1 MSAPTFIKLPLSW
14 NPARA
19 APPQPFMPL
28 LSIPT
33 VLLSLVGFIA
43 PFTFF
48 LSAADGTPAA
58 YRIGGAGLASAL
70 TLLVLA
76 GRKPPT
82 GRWELIF
89 NLLASAGMGFLLPK
103 PVLRMA
109 GFDIAALDEETWAI
123 ASVLLGMAGPALL
136 MAWRKLSTRS
146 APRLMEMAAE
156 KLHLPKDESGAPEGG
171 NVKRSRRDEDISWS
185 RRAMTKPE

>member
-1 MSAPTFIKLPLSW
+1 MSAPTFLRLPLSW
-14 NPARA
+14 SPAK
-19 APPQPFMPL
+19 PPPPFMPL
-28 LSIPT
+28 LSIST

-48 LSAADGTPAA
+48 LAAADGTPAA

-70 TLLVLA
+70 TLLILA

-82 GRWELIF
+82 GRWELSF

-103 PVLRMA
+103 PVMRMA
-109 GFDIAALDEETWAI
+109 GFDITALDEESWAI

-146 APRLMEMAAE
+146 APRLVEMAAN
-156 KLHLPKDESGAPEGG
+156 KMHLPKEDDSSAPEGG
-171 NVKRSRRDEDISWS
+171 DVKRSRRDDISWI
-185 RRAMTKPE
+185 RARNQKP

>member
-1 MSAPTFIKLPLSW
+1 MSAPTFLRLPLNWS
-14 NPARA
+14 PAK
-19 APPQPFMPL
+19 PPPPFMPL
-28 LSIPT
+28 LSMST

-43 PFTFF
+43 PFTLF

-70 TLLVLA
+70 TLLILA
-76 GRKPPT
+76 GRQPPT

-103 PVLRMA
+103 PLIRMA
-109 GFDIAALDEETWAI
+109 GFDITALDEESWAI
-123 ASVLLGMAGPALL
+123 ASLLLGMAGPALL

-146 APRLMEMAAE
+146 APRLMEMAAN
-156 KLHLPKDESGAPEGG
+156 KLHLPKDDSSAPEGG
-171 NVKRSRRDEDISWS
+171 DVKKSRNDNINWS
-185 RRAMTKPE
+185 RRNPSS